1 MVTCEVVVITS
12 LLSLFPTDEIMYGDV
27 LNGYEIFNLVSCG
40 FSHDTLKFPSDPFI
54 SPEILFI
61 INIFKCLKLKINF
74 NSYCMEV
81 ILKKKKLNNM

>member
-1 MVTCEVVVITS
+1 
-12 LLSLFPTDEIMYGDV
+12 MYGDV
-27 LNGYEIFNLVSCG
+27 LNGFEIFNLVSCG

-61 INIFKCLKLKINF
+61 INIFKCLKIKINF

-81 ILKKKKLNNM
+81 IFFKKEAEEYVIAIKLDDKSKMILC